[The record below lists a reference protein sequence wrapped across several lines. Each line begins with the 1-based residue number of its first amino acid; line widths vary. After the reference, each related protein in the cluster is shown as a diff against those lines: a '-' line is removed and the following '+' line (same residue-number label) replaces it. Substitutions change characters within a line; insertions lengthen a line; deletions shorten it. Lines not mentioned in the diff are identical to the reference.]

1 MNIAAMNVR
10 LTIQKH
16 EVIKDKYGN
25 HTNTWTDYY
34 TCWATPVQS
43 GGSEK
48 QEAGTTNSTDAIDF
62 TVRYARCLEDLDST
76 KIRIRLGNAIY
87 NVTAIDPM
95 GFKKRSMK
103 FKCEKVKR

>member
-10 LTIQKH
+10 VTIQKN
-16 EVIKDKYGN
+16 EVVKDKYGN
-25 HTNTWTDYY
+25 HANTWVDFY

-48 QEAGTTNSTDAIDF
+48 QEAGTANSTDAIDF
-62 TVRYARCLEDLDST
+62 TVRYAKRLEGLDST
-76 KIRIRLGNAIY
+76 KIRIRLGDAIY
-87 NVTAIDPM
+87 NVTTIDPM
-95 GFKKRSMK
+95 GFKHNSLK